1 MDKKNPNYTSDDDVL
16 FDKTKKT
23 IIRFPT
29 GKEIDS
35 YRIPDG
41 VTLLGYGAFEGAIN
55 LQELFIPDTIREMRP
70 FVLLECEKLTKLHL
84 RVEDPNLISIN
95 DYAFNKFAL
104 DQCTLYVPVGTG
116 YAYRHHPVFGEFK
129 EVIIER

>member
-1 MDKKNPNYTSDDDVL
+1 M
-16 FDKTKKT
+16 
-23 IIRFPT
+23 
-29 GKEIDS
+29 
-35 YRIPDG
+35 
-41 VTLLGYGAFEGAIN
+41 
-55 LQELFIPDTIREMRP
+55 
-70 FVLLECEKLTKLHL
+70 
-84 RVEDPNLISIN
+84 EDPNLISIN